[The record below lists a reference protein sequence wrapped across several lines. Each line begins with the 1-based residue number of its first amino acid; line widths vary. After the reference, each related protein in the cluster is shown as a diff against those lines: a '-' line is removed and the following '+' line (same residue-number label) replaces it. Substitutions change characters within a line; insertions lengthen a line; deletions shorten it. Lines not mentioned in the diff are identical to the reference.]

1 VITRRLFTI
10 IVLGSTQ
17 TLAWASSYYL
27 PAVLAD
33 DMSRDL
39 GLSTNWIFGIFSAS
53 LILTAVMG
61 PKVGRTI
68 DAWGG
73 NGVLA
78 ASNLLFALGLF
89 LLQLSHSLP
98 MFAAAWVVMAL
109 GMGLG
114 LYDSAFATL
123 GRLYGTDA
131 RGAITGIT
139 LLAGFASTIG
149 WPLTAWGASTIGW
162 RETCLAWAAVHLFI
176 ALPMNW
182 FLLPRP
188 PATMTAT
195 MTGAATAPAAIAP
208 TPIPIDRPMI
218 LLAFA
223 FAAAW
228 IVTAGMAAH
237 FPRIV
242 EAAGASPAQAIAAGA
257 LIGPAQVAARLLE
270 AGPLARFHPL
280 VSARLATLTHPI
292 GAAVILLAGGAVAS
306 SAFALLHGSGNGILT
321 IARGTVPLALFGPQ
335 NYGYRLGL
343 IGAPARFLQAGAP
356 LGFSLLIEHIGS
368 DVLVVSSALSL
379 LACLALCLLRAPA
392 SPARAD

>member
-33 DMSRDL
+33 EMSRDL

-53 LILTAVMG
+53 LVLTAVMG

-78 ASNLLFALGLF
+78 ASNLLFTAGLF
-89 LLQLSHSLP
+89 LLQLAHSLP
-98 MFAAAWVVMAL
+98 MFAAAWMVLAI

-149 WPLTAWGASTIGW
+149 WPLTAWGAATIGW

-188 PATMTAT
+188 KAATMTERV
-195 MTGAATAPAAIAP
+195 AASKA
-208 TPIPIDRPMI
+208 IPIDRPMI

-242 EAAGASPAQAIAAGA
+242 EATGASPAQAIAAGM

-292 GAAVILLAGGAVAS
+292 GAAVILAAGGGVAS
-306 SAFALLHGSGNGILT
+306 SAFAILHGSGNGILT
-321 IARGTVPLALFGPQ
+321 IARGTVPLALFGPE
-335 NYGYRLGL
+335 NYGYRLGIL
-343 IGAPARFLQAGAP
+343 GAPARFLQAGAP
-356 LGFSLLIEHIGS
+356 LGFALLIEHLGAG
-368 DVLVVSSALSL
+368 VLLVSSALSL
-379 LACLALCLLRAPA
+379 SACLALCLLRAPA
-392 SPARAD
+392 SPAHAD

>member
-1 VITRRLFTI
+1 VITRRLATI
-10 IVLGSTQ
+10 IILGSTQ

-33 DMSRDL
+33 EMSRDL

-53 LILTAVMG
+53 LVLTAVMG

-78 ASNLLFALGLF
+78 ASNLLFAAGLF
-89 LLQLSHSLP
+89 LLQLAHSLP
-98 MFAAAWVVMAL
+98 MFAAAWMVLAI

-149 WPLTAWGASTIGW
+149 WPLSAWGASTIGW

-188 PATMTAT
+188 K
-195 MTGAATAPAAIAP
+195 AATTVERAAASKA
-208 TPIPIDRPMI
+208 IPIDRPMI

-237 FPRIV
+237 FPRII
-242 EAAGASPAQAIAAGA
+242 EATGASPAQAIAAGM

-280 VSARLATLTHPI
+280 VSARLATLTHPV
-292 GAAVILLAGGAVAS
+292 GAAVILLAGGGVAS
-306 SAFALLHGSGNGILT
+306 SVFAILHGSGNGILT
-321 IARGTVPLALFGPQ
+321 IARGTVPLALYGPE
-335 NYGYRLGL
+335 N
-343 IGAPARFLQAGAP
+343 
-356 LGFSLLIEHIGS
+356 
-368 DVLVVSSALSL
+368 
-379 LACLALCLLRAPA
+379 
-392 SPARAD
+392 